1 MKTAIDSSAFTKR
14 YVNEIGSDQL
24 HKMLQSTTE
33 LALCVIIV
41 PEITSGLNRR
51 KREGFLSLE
60 DYNLAKKQLLNDVR
74 DATILQ
80 ITPAVVIQSIKLL
93 ESNGLRAMDSLHIA
107 CALEW
112 KADQFLTSD
121 KRQFEAASNA
131 GIKSEFIGQQVH

>member
-1 MKTAIDSSAFTKR
+1 MKTAIDSSAFAKR
-14 YVNEIGSDQL
+14 YVNEVGSDQL

-33 LALCVIIV
+33 LALCVITV

-131 GIKSEFIGQQVH
+131 GIKSEFIGQQVP